1 MKHLV
6 ESFQKHIGRRGV
18 TFYNEEHCNF
28 LIWNEVLKLIE
39 TFPVSSKT
47 DPFAEKLTE
56 TLANYDPDCEF
67 LAVHQ
72 KGDSVSV
79 ELYSHAK

>member
-6 ESFQKHIGRRGV
+6 ESFQKHIGVRGV
-18 TFYNEEHCNF
+18 TFYTDEACNF

-79 ELYSHAK
+79 ELYSHEK